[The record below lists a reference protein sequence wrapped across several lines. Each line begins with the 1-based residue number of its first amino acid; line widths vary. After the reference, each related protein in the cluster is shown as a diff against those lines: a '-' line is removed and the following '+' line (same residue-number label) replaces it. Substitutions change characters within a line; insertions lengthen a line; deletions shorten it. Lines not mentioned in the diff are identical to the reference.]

1 MAVKPKKTEPGS
13 LRRRLLR
20 KQGMKLMITK
30 EFMVVAVTGI
40 EVDLPPKVERPELI
54 FSSRNILNQT
64 NEDFKS
70 TEDQTRIPAVQI

>member
-1 MAVKPKKTEPGS
+1 MKPKKTEPGS

-40 EVDLPPKVERPELI
+40 EVDLP
-54 FSSRNILNQT
+54 
-64 NEDFKS
+64 
-70 TEDQTRIPAVQI
+70 